1 MMHVY
6 YCPCCDRFFYIQY
19 EVHTECRGCD
29 TPMYK
34 VNLAF
39 TQFYPLSY
47 EERYEN
53 FVDDYFE
60 SDYYQNLY
68 EESRRRED
76 IVKRK
81 IRRMDH
87 IRKKGERLFKEEKY
101 KYN

>member
-34 VNLAF
+34 VNLTF
-39 TQFYPLSY
+39 SQFYPLS
-47 EERYEN
+47 
-53 FVDDYFE
+53 
-60 SDYYQNLY
+60 Y

-81 IRRMDH
+81 IRRMDY